1 MFKKE
6 LGVFGRVLAICSL
19 AFAIIS
25 ANSVCVF
32 SRFIIILKSK
42 FIQRIFY

>member
-1 MFKKE
+1 MFEKE
-6 LGVFGRVLAICSL
+6 LGIFGRVLDICSL

-32 SRFIIILKSK
+32 SSFFIIIKFK